1 MSKRQGVRPNTTR
14 RIRIA
19 DIIDDQGS
27 STHKEKERWGALVL
41 TSKPDQMLSARR
53 TCSSEYLSPGP
64 TAGAFHSRGARWVSS
79 PAFFL
84 APNALPP
91 KDKNPRTKA
100 ASSKPRASCT
110 DHGIGGVCSGSSTLA
125 LRSLFIIFSQD
136 TAFGRDF
143 IRI

>member
-53 TCSSEYLSPGP
+53 TCSSEYLK
-64 TAGAFHSRGARWVSS
+64 VE
-79 PAFFL
+79 
-84 APNALPP
+84 
-91 KDKNPRTKA
+91 A
-100 ASSKPRASCT
+100 APRA
-110 DHGIGGVCSGSSTLA
+110 DFVQARRQSSARPGHLPA
-125 LRSLFIIFSQD
+125 RQNVDNPPWRSLPAARGLQLEEFRMAA
-136 TAFGRDF
+136 TRATRPPLL
-143 IRI
+143 